1 MAATLTEKIKTVLL
15 LVKEPAVLK
24 ALISQR
30 YSGYL
35 KDIGWFETFHI
46 KEPVNRTLDPIP
58 WVTYPF
64 VDFISA
70 RLNSS
75 LKVFEFG
82 SGNSTLFYAA
92 RTAKVVSLEHNKEW
106 YEKILQKM
114 PSNVNLIF
122 QEVNKEI
129 YPRAAT
135 NLDEKFNLI
144 IVDAEM
150 RVGCILNCLD
160 ALTDNGVIILD
171 DSERAEYKDGIE
183 FLIKNGFKN
192 LEFWGIA
199 PLVLFKKCT
208 SVFYKENNCL
218 GI

>member
-35 KDIGWFETFHI
+35 KDVGWFNSFAAKNAI
-46 KEPVNRTLDPIP
+46 DKNFNPIP
-58 WVTYPF
+58 WTTYPF
-64 VDFISA
+64 IDFIQP
-70 RLNSS
+70 RLNKK
-75 LKVFEFG
+75 LDIFEYG
-82 SGNSTLFYAA
+82 SGNSTKYFSS
-92 RTAKVVSLEHNKEW
+92 RVNTVTSIEHNKEW
-106 YEKILQKM
+106 YEQLIKTK
-114 PSNVNLIF
+114 SNNINLILSAKKDYVKMIDQLDKLYHLIF
-122 QEVNKEI
+122 VDGEDRVECIYNSVN
-129 YPRAAT
+129 R
-135 NLDEKFNLI
+135 
-144 IVDAEM
+144 
-150 RVGCILNCLD
+150 
-160 ALTDNGVIILD
+160 LTEDGVIVLD
-171 DSERAEYKDGIE
+171 DSERKEYEPGIE